1 MAKENVNRKSKK
13 FVIALYA
20 FAILSA
26 ALLLTGCG
34 KGQNQMSFDRPPA
47 PVQVALAE
55 QKDVPIYIDAIGNT
69 MARELVKVQPQI
81 PGRITELHFKDGADL
96 KKGTLL
102 FTIDPKPFQAKVSE
116 AEANLAQAKAV
127 LGLAK
132 IQFERVQGLI
142 DSKAIS
148 KEDYDT
154 KKNAV
159 DVAEANVLQRQAE
172 VETARIN
179 LEYCSIRSPIDGR
192 AGKRLVD
199 IGNIVKE
206 NETELLTIQ
215 RLDPIYA
222 DFTVTENDLSEV
234 QRNAQRGTLKT
245 QVMLPDDVEHPRDG
259 DLTFMDNS
267 VTMGTGTVTLRA
279 TIPNSDHLFWPGR
292 FVKVRLILSTK
303 RNAVLIAAAAPQQ
316 SAKGPFVYVVKP
328 DETAELRPVT
338 IGQQQGNLVVIE
350 QGIKPGEKIVIN
362 GQLGVTP
369 GGKVRIEENI
379 ADAQNKTGGKS

>member
-1 MAKENVNRKSKK
+1 MSKEIISKKSKK
-13 FVIALYA
+13 VVIALYA
-20 FAILSA
+20 IAILSVA
-26 ALLLTGCG
+26 SLLTGCKG
-34 KGQNQMSFDRPPA
+34 KQQMSFERPPA
-47 PVQVALAE
+47 PVTVAVAQ

-69 MARELVKVQPQI
+69 VARELVKVQPQI
-81 PGRITELHFKDGADL
+81 SGRITQIHFKDGADL
-96 KKGTLL
+96 KKGALL
-102 FTIDPKPFQAKVSE
+102 FTVDPRPFE
-116 AEANLAQAKAV
+116 AQLNEAQANLAQAKAV

-148 KEDYDT
+148 KEDFDT

-172 VETARIN
+172 VETARIK
-179 LEYCSIRSPIDGR
+179 LEYCSIHSPIDGR

-199 IGNIVKE
+199 VGNIVKE

-222 DFTVTENDLSEV
+222 DFTVTENDLSVV
-234 QRNAQRGTLKT
+234 QQNAQKGTLKT
-245 QVMLPDDVEHPRDG
+245 QVMLPDDVDHPRDG

-267 VTMGTGTVTLRA
+267 VLTGTGTVTLRA

-316 SAKGPFVYVVKP
+316 SAKGPFVYVIKP
-328 DETAELRPVT
+328 DDTAELRPVT
-338 IGQQQGNLVVIE
+338 VGQQQGDQVVIT
-350 QGIKPGEKIVIN
+350 QGVQPGEKVVVN

-379 ADAQNKTGGKS
+379 ADAQNQTGGKS

>member
-1 MAKENVNRKSKK
+1 MSRENMSKKSKK
-13 FVIALYA
+13 FVVALSIV
-20 FAILSA
+20 AILSA
-26 ALLLTGCG
+26 ALSLTGC
-34 KGQNQMSFDRPPA
+34 KQKNQMSFERPPA
-47 PVQVALAE
+47 PVTVAVAE

-69 MARELVKVQPQI
+69 VARELVKVQPQLS
-81 PGRITELHFKDGADL
+81 GRITEIHFKDGADL
-96 KKGTLL
+96 KKGALL
-102 FTIDPKPFQAKVSE
+102 FTIDPRPFE
-116 AEANLAQAKAV
+116 AQLNEAQANLAQAKAV
-127 LGLAK
+127 RELAK
-132 IQFERVQGLI
+132 IQFERVQGLV

-159 DVAEANVLQRQAE
+159 DVTEANVMQRQAE
-172 VETARIN
+172 VDTARLN

-206 NETELLTIQ
+206 NETEMLTIQ

-222 DFTVTENDLSEV
+222 DFTVTENDLTEV
-234 QRNAQRGTLKT
+234 QRNAQSGTLKT
-245 QVMLPDDVEHPRDG
+245 QVMLPDDMEHPRDG
-259 DLTFMDNS
+259 DLTFMDNM
-267 VTMGTGTVTLRA
+267 VKAGTGTVTLRA
-279 TIPNSDHLFWPGR
+279 TIPNNDHSFWPGR

-328 DETAELRPVT
+328 DDTAELRPVT
-338 IGQQQGNLVVIE
+338 IGQQQGDLIVITE
-350 QGIKPGEKIVIN
+350 GIKPGEKVVVN

-379 ADAQNKTGGKS
+379 ADAQNQTGGKS

>member
-1 MAKENVNRKSKK
+1 VVVLS
-13 FVIALYA
+13 VV
-20 FAILSA
+20 AILSA
-26 ALLLTGCG
+26 ALLLTGC
-34 KGQNQMSFDRPPA
+34 KQKNQMSFDRPPA
-47 PVQVALAE
+47 PVTVALAE

-69 MARELVKVQPQI
+69 VARELVKVQPQI
-81 PGRITELHFKDGADL
+81 SGRVTQIHFKDGADV

-102 FTIDPKPFQAKVSE
+102 FTIDQRPFE
-116 AEANLAQAKAV
+116 AQLNEAQANLAQSKAV

-132 IQFERVQGLI
+132 IQFERVEGLI

-148 KEDYDT
+148 KEDFDT

-159 DVAEANVLQRQAE
+159 DVAEANVMQRQAE
-172 VETARIN
+172 VDTAQIN
-179 LEYCSIRSPIDGR
+179 LAYCSIHSPIDGR

-259 DLTFMDNS
+259 DLTFMDNT
-267 VTMGTGTVTLRA
+267 VTSGTGTVTLRA

-338 IGQQQGNLVVIE
+338 IGQQQGDLIVIT
-350 QGIKPGEKIVIN
+350 QGIKAGEKVVVN

-369 GGKVRIEENI
+369 GGKVRIEEKV
-379 ADAQNKTGGKS
+379 ADAQNQTGGKS

>member
-1 MAKENVNRKSKK
+1 MTKDKLKK
-13 FVIALYA
+13 FGMGSFALG
-20 FAILSA
+20 ILSA
-26 ALLLTGCG
+26 TLLTGCG
-34 KGQNQMSFDRPPA
+34 KGQQQMSFERPPA
-47 PVQVALAE
+47 PVQVAVAE

-69 MARELVKVQPQI
+69 VPREMVNVQPQVS
-81 PGRITELHFKDGADL
+81 GRITERHFQDGADV
-96 KKGTLL
+96 KKGQLL
-102 FTIDPKPFQAKVSE
+102 FTIDRRPFEAKVNE
-116 AEANLAQAKAV
+116 AKANLSQAKAV

-142 DSKAIS
+142 DTKAIS

-159 DVAEANVLQRQAE
+159 DVAEANVLQRTSE
-172 VETARIN
+172 VEMAQIN
-179 LEYCSIRSPIDGR
+179 LDYCSIHSPIDGR

-199 IGNIVKE
+199 VGNIVKE
-206 NETELLTIQ
+206 NETQLLTIQ

-222 DFTVTENDLSEV
+222 DFTITENDLSEV
-234 QRNAQRGTLKT
+234 QRNAQRGELKT
-245 QVMLPDDVEHPRDG
+245 QVMLPDDTQHPRDG
-259 DLTFMDNS
+259 DLTFLDNS
-267 VTMGTGTVTLRA
+267 VQAGTGTVTLRA

-328 DETAELRPVT
+328 DDTAELRPVT
-338 IGQQQGNLVVIE
+338 IGQQQGDQIVIT
-350 QGIKPGEKIVIN
+350 QGVQAGEKIVVN

-369 GGKVRIEENI
+369 GGKVRIEETM
-379 ADAQNKTGGKS
+379 ADAKNQAGGKS

>member
-1 MAKENVNRKSKK
+1 MSEETMSKSKK
-13 FVIALYA
+13 IVVALSVVASLVAA
-20 FAILSA
+20 F
-26 ALLLTGCG
+26 LLTGC
-34 KGQNQMSFDRPPA
+34 KQKNQMSFERPPA
-47 PVQVALAE
+47 PVMVAVAE

-69 MARELVKVQPQI
+69 VPRELVKVQPQLS
-81 PGRITELHFKDGADL
+81 GRITEIHFKDGADL
-96 KKGTLL
+96 KKGALL
-102 FTIDPKPFQAKVSE
+102 FTIDPRPFE
-116 AEANLAQAKAV
+116 AQLNEAQANLAQAKAV
-127 LGLAK
+127 RELAK

-159 DVAEANVLQRQAE
+159 DVTEANVMQRQAE
-172 VETARIN
+172 VDTARLN

-206 NETELLTIQ
+206 NETEMLTIQ

-234 QRNAQRGTLKT
+234 QRNAQSGTLKT
-245 QVMLPDDVEHPRDG
+245 QVMLPDDVLHPRDG
-259 DLTFMDNS
+259 DLTFLDNS
-267 VTMGTGTVTLRA
+267 VQQGTGTVTLRA
-279 TIPNSDHLFWPGR
+279 TIPNNDHLFWPGR

-316 SAKGPFVYVVKP
+316 SAKGPFVYVVKA

-338 IGQQQGNLVVIE
+338 IGQQQGDLVVITE
-350 QGIKPGEKIVIN
+350 GIKPGEKIVVN

-379 ADAQNKTGGKS
+379 ADAQNQTGGKS

>member
-1 MAKENVNRKSKK
+1 MSMETNSKKAKK
-13 FVIALYA
+13 FVVVLSVV
-20 FAILSA
+20 AILSA
-26 ALLLTGCG
+26 ALLLTGC
-34 KGQNQMSFDRPPA
+34 KQKNQMSFDRPPA
-47 PVQVALAE
+47 PVTVALAE

-69 MARELVKVQPQI
+69 VARELVKVQPQI
-81 PGRITELHFKDGADL
+81 SGRVTQIHFKDGADV

-102 FTIDPKPFQAKVSE
+102 FTIDQRPFE
-116 AEANLAQAKAV
+116 AQLNEAQANLAQSKAV

-132 IQFERVQGLI
+132 IQFERVEGLI

-148 KEDYDT
+148 KEDFDT

-159 DVAEANVLQRQAE
+159 DVAEANVMQRQAE
-172 VETARIN
+172 VETAQIN
-179 LEYCSIRSPIDGR
+179 LAYCSIHSPIDGR

-259 DLTFMDNS
+259 DLTFMDNT
-267 VTMGTGTVTLRA
+267 VTSGTGTVTLRA

-338 IGQQQGNLVVIE
+338 IGQQQGDLIVIT
-350 QGIKPGEKIVIN
+350 QGIKAGEKVVVN

-369 GGKVRIEENI
+369 GGKVRIEEKV
-379 ADAQNKTGGKS
+379 ADAQNQTGGKS

>member
-1 MAKENVNRKSKK
+1 MSKEIMSKK
-13 FVIALYA
+13 SRKFVVVLSVVT
-20 FAILSA
+20 ILSA
-26 ALLLTGCG
+26 AILLTGC
-34 KGQNQMSFDRPPA
+34 KQKNQMSFERPPA
-47 PVQVALAE
+47 PVTVAVAE

-69 MARELVKVQPQI
+69 VARELVKIQPQI
-81 PGRITELHFKDGADL
+81 SGRITAIHFKDGADL
-96 KKGTLL
+96 KKGALL
-102 FTIDPKPFQAKVSE
+102 FTIDPRPFE
-116 AEANLAQAKAV
+116 AQLNEAQANLAQAKAV
-127 LGLAK
+127 RELAK

-159 DVAEANVLQRQAE
+159 DVTEANVMQRQAE

-179 LEYCSIRSPIDGR
+179 LEYCSIHSPIDGR

-234 QRNAQRGTLKT
+234 QRNVQRGTLKT
-245 QVMLPDDVEHPRDG
+245 QVMLPDDVVHPRDG
-259 DLTFMDNS
+259 DLTFLDNS
-267 VTMGTGTVTLRA
+267 VQQGTGTVTLRA

-328 DETAELRPVT
+328 DDTAELRPVT
-338 IGQQQGNLVVIE
+338 IGQQQGDLVVVTE
-350 QGIKPGEKIVIN
+350 GIKAGEKVVVN

-369 GGKVRIEENI
+369 GGKVRIEENM
-379 ADAQNKTGGKS
+379 ADAQNQTGGKS

>member
-1 MAKENVNRKSKK
+1 MSNEANTKKAKN
-13 FVIALYA
+13 FVVGLSVVAV
-20 FAILSA
+20 LSA
-26 ALLLTGCG
+26 ALLLSGC
-34 KGQNQMSFDRPPA
+34 KQKNQMSFDRPPA
-47 PVQVALAE
+47 PVTIAVAE
-55 QKDVPIYIDAIGNT
+55 QKDVPMYIDAIGNT
-69 MARELVKVQPQI
+69 VARELVKVQPQLS
-81 PGRITELHFKDGADL
+81 GRITEIHFKDGADL

-102 FTIDPKPFQAKVSE
+102 FTIDPRPFAAELNE
-116 AEANLAQAKAV
+116 AQANLAQARAV
-127 LGLAK
+127 GELAK
-132 IQFERVQGLI
+132 IQFERVQGLV

-159 DVAEANVLQRQAE
+159 DVAEANVMQRQAE
-172 VETARIN
+172 VETARLN

-206 NETELLTIQ
+206 NETEMLTIQ

-245 QVMLPDDVEHPRDG
+245 QVMLPDDVEHPRGG
-259 DLTFMDNS
+259 DLTFLDNS
-267 VTMGTGTVTLRA
+267 VQQGTGTVTLRA

-292 FVKVRLILSTK
+292 FIKVRLILSTK

-316 SAKGPFVYVVKP
+316 SAKGPFVYVVKA
-328 DETAELRPVT
+328 DDTAEMRPVT
-338 IGQQQGNLVVIE
+338 IGQQQGDLVVITE
-350 QGIKPGEKIVIN
+350 GIKAGEKVVVN

-369 GGKVRIEENI
+369 GGKVRVEENI
-379 ADAQNKTGGKS
+379 ADAQNQSGGKS

>member
-1 MAKENVNRKSKK
+1 MTKEKLSKK
-13 FVIALYA
+13 LKKFGVAL
-20 FAILSA
+20 FALVSA
-26 ALLLTGCG
+26 ALLLVGCG
-34 KGQNQMSFDRPPA
+34 KGQQQMSFERPPA
-47 PVQVALAE
+47 PVQVAVAE

-69 MARELVKVQPQI
+69 VPREMVKVQPQVS
-81 PGRITELHFKDGADL
+81 GRVTQLHFKDGADV
-96 KKGTLL
+96 KKGQLL
-102 FTIDPKPFQAKVSE
+102 FTIDRRPFEAKVNESK
-116 AEANLAQAKAV
+116 ANLSQAKAV

-132 IQFERVQGLI
+132 IQFERVQGLV
-142 DSKAIS
+142 DTKAIS

-159 DVAEANVLQRQAE
+159 DVAEANVLQRTSE
-172 VETARIN
+172 VEMAQIN
-179 LEYCSIRSPIDGR
+179 LDYCSIHSPIDGR

-234 QRNAQRGTLKT
+234 QRNAQRGELKT
-245 QVMLPDDVEHPRDG
+245 QVMLPDDTDHPRDG
-259 DLTFMDNS
+259 ELTFLDNS
-267 VTMGTGTVTLRA
+267 VQMGTGTVTLRA

-292 FVKVRLILSTK
+292 FVKVRLVLSTK

-328 DETAELRPVT
+328 DDTAELRPVT
-338 IGQQQGNLVVIE
+338 IGQQQGDQIVITE
-350 QGIKPGEKIVIN
+350 GVKAGEKVVVN

-369 GGKVRIEENI
+369 GGKVRIEETM
-379 ADAQNKTGGKS
+379 ADAQNQNGGKS

>member
-1 MAKENVNRKSKK
+1 MTKEMLNKKSKK
-13 FVIALYA
+13 FVVGLFA

-34 KGQNQMSFDRPPA
+34 KGQQQMSFERPPA
-47 PVQVALAE
+47 PVQVAVAE

-69 MARELVKVQPQI
+69 VPREMVKVQPQVS
-81 PGRITELHFKDGADL
+81 GRITELHFKDGADV
-96 KKGTLL
+96 KKGSLL
-102 FTIDPKPFQAKVSE
+102 FTIDRRPFEAKVNE
-116 AEANLAQAKAV
+116 AKANLSQAKAV
-127 LGLAK
+127 LELAK

-142 DSKAIS
+142 DTKAIS

-159 DVAEANVLQRQAE
+159 DVAEANVLQRTSE
-172 VETARIN
+172 VETAQIS
-179 LEYCSIRSPIDGR
+179 LDYCSIHSPIDGR

-222 DFTVTENDLSEV
+222 DFTITENDLSEV
-234 QRNAQRGTLKT
+234 QRNVQRGELKT
-245 QVMLPDDVEHPRDG
+245 QVMLPDDMEHPRDG
-259 DLTFMDNS
+259 ELTFLDNS
-267 VTMGTGTVTLRA
+267 VQSGTGTVTLRA

-316 SAKGPFVYVVKP
+316 SAKGPFVYVIKP
-328 DETAELRPVT
+328 DDTAELRPVT
-338 IGQQQGNLVVIE
+338 IGQQQGDQIVIT
-350 QGIKPGEKIVIN
+350 QGVQAGEKVVVN

-369 GGKVRIEENI
+369 GGKVRIEETM
-379 ADAQNKTGGKS
+379 ADAQNQAGGKS

>member
-1 MAKENVNRKSKK
+1 MSKETMSKKSKK
-13 FVIALYA
+13 FVIALSVV
-20 FAILSA
+20 AILSA
-26 ALLLTGCG
+26 ALLLTGC
-34 KGQNQMSFDRPPA
+34 KQKNQMSFERPPA
-47 PVQVALAE
+47 PVQVLVAE

-69 MARELVKVQPQI
+69 VARELVKVQPQLS
-81 PGRITELHFKDGADL
+81 GRITEIHFKDGADL
-96 KKGTLL
+96 KKGALL
-102 FTIDPKPFQAKVSE
+102 FTIDPRPFQAQLNE
-116 AEANLAQAKAV
+116 AQANLAQSKAV
-127 LGLAK
+127 RELAK
-132 IQFERVQGLI
+132 IQFERVQGLV

-159 DVAEANVLQRQAE
+159 DVTEANVMQRQAE
-172 VETARIN
+172 VDTARLN
-179 LEYCSIRSPIDGR
+179 LEYCSIHSPIDGR

-206 NETELLTIQ
+206 NETEMLTIQ

-234 QRNAQRGTLKT
+234 QRNAQNGMLKT
-245 QVMLPDDVEHPRDG
+245 QVMLPDDMEHPRDG
-259 DLTFMDNS
+259 DLTFMDNM
-267 VTMGTGTVTLRA
+267 VKAGTGTVTLRA
-279 TIPNSDHLFWPGR
+279 TIPNSDHSLWPGR

-316 SAKGPFVYVVKP
+316 SAKGPFVYVVKA
-328 DETAELRPVT
+328 DDTAELRPIT
-338 IGQQQGNLVVIE
+338 IGQQQGDLVVVTE
-350 QGIKPGEKIVIN
+350 GIKAGEKVVVN

-379 ADAQNKTGGKS
+379 ADAQNQTGGKS

>member
-1 MAKENVNRKSKK
+1 
-13 FVIALYA
+13 
-20 FAILSA
+20 
-26 ALLLTGCG
+26 
-34 KGQNQMSFDRPPA
+34 
-47 PVQVALAE
+47 
-55 QKDVPIYIDAIGNT
+55 
-69 MARELVKVQPQI
+69 VQPQI
-81 PGRITELHFKDGADL
+81 SGRVTQIHFQDGADV
-96 KKGTLL
+96 KKGSLL
-102 FTIDPKPFQAKVSE
+102 FTIDRRPFEARVNEAK
-116 AEANLAQAKAV
+116 ANLSQAKAV
-127 LGLAK
+127 LELAK

-142 DSKAIS
+142 DTKAIS

-159 DVAEANVLQRQAE
+159 DVADANVLQRTSE
-172 VETARIN
+172 VEMAQIN
-179 LEYCSIRSPIDGR
+179 LDYCSIHSPIDGR

-206 NETELLTIQ
+206 NETEMLTIQ

-234 QRNAQRGTLKT
+234 QRNARNGTLKT
-245 QVMLPDDVEHPRDG
+245 QVMLPDDVDHPRDG
-259 DLTFMDNS
+259 DLTFMDNT
-267 VTMGTGTVTLRA
+267 VTTGTGTVTLRA
-279 TIPNSDHLFWPGR
+279 TIPNNDHTFWPGR

-328 DETAELRPVT
+328 DDTAELRPVT
-338 IGQQQGNLVVIE
+338 IGQQQGDLIVITE
-350 QGIKPGEKIVIN
+350 GVKAGEKIVVN

-379 ADAQNKTGGKS
+379 ADAQNPAGGKS

>member
-1 MAKENVNRKSKK
+1 MSRETMSKKSKK
-13 FVIALYA
+13 IVVALSLV
-20 FAILSA
+20 AILSA
-26 ALLLTGCG
+26 ALSLTGC
-34 KGQNQMSFDRPPA
+34 KQKNQMSFERPPA
-47 PVQVALAE
+47 PVTVAVAE

-69 MARELVKVQPQI
+69 VARELVKVQPQLS
-81 PGRITELHFKDGADL
+81 GRITEIHFKDGADL
-96 KKGTLL
+96 KKGALL
-102 FTIDPKPFQAKVSE
+102 FTIDPRPFE
-116 AEANLAQAKAV
+116 AQLNEAQANLAQAKAV
-127 LGLAK
+127 RELAK
-132 IQFERVQGLI
+132 IQFERVQGLV

-159 DVAEANVLQRQAE
+159 DVTEANVMQRQAE
-172 VETARIN
+172 VDTARLN

-206 NETELLTIQ
+206 NETEMLTIQ

-234 QRNAQRGTLKT
+234 QRNAQSGTLKT
-245 QVMLPDDVEHPRDG
+245 QVMLPDDMEHPRDG
-259 DLTFMDNS
+259 DLTFMDNM
-267 VTMGTGTVTLRA
+267 VKAGTGTVTLRA
-279 TIPNSDHLFWPGR
+279 TIPNNDHSFWPGR

-328 DETAELRPVT
+328 DDTAELRPVT
-338 IGQQQGNLVVIE
+338 IGQQQGDLIVITE
-350 QGIKPGEKIVIN
+350 GIKPGEKVVVN

-379 ADAQNKTGGKS
+379 ADAQSQTGGKS

>member
-1 MAKENVNRKSKK
+1 MSKENVSGKSKK
-13 FVIALYA
+13 FAIALCS

-34 KGQNQMSFDRPPA
+34 QGKNQMSFERPPA
-47 PVQVALAE
+47 PVQVAVAE

-69 MARELVKVQPQI
+69 VAREMVKVQPQV
-81 PGRITELHFKDGADL
+81 PGRITQLHFKDGADV
-96 KKGTLL
+96 KKGQLL
-102 FTIDPKPFQAKVSE
+102 FTIDTRPFEAKLNE
-116 AEANLAQAKAV
+116 AQANLAQAKAV

-132 IQFERVQGLI
+132 IQFERVEGLI

-148 KEDYDT
+148 KEDFDT

-179 LEYCSIRSPIDGR
+179 LDYCSIHSPIDGR

-222 DFTVTENDLSEV
+222 DFTVTENDLGEV
-234 QRNAQRGTLKT
+234 QRNAQRGELKT
-245 QVMLPDDVEHPRDG
+245 QVMLPDDVDHPRDG

-267 VTMGTGTVTLRA
+267 ATMGTGTVTLRA
-279 TIPNSDHLFWPGR
+279 TIPNSDHVFWPGR

-316 SAKGPFVYVVKP
+316 SAKGPFVYVVKT
-328 DETAELRPVT
+328 DDTAELRPVT
-338 IGQQQGNLVVIE
+338 IGQQQGDLVVIT
-350 QGIKPGEKIVIN
+350 QGVQPGEKVVIN

-369 GGKVRIEENI
+369 GGKVRIEEAL
-379 ADAQNKTGGKS
+379 ADAQSQTGGKS

>member
-1 MAKENVNRKSKK
+1 
-13 FVIALYA
+13 
-20 FAILSA
+20 
-26 ALLLTGCG
+26 
-34 KGQNQMSFDRPPA
+34 
-47 PVQVALAE
+47 
-55 QKDVPIYIDAIGNT
+55 
-69 MARELVKVQPQI
+69 
-81 PGRITELHFKDGADL
+81 RITQIHFKDGADV

-102 FTIDPKPFQAKVSE
+102 FTIDQRPFE
-116 AEANLAQAKAV
+116 AQLNEAQANLAQAKAV

-132 IQFERVQGLI
+132 IQFERVQGLV

-148 KEDYDT
+148 KEDFDT

-159 DVAEANVLQRQAE
+159 EVADANVMQRQAE
-172 VETARIN
+172 VETAQIN
-179 LEYCSIRSPIDGR
+179 LAYCSIHSPIDGR

-199 IGNIVKE
+199 VGNIVKE

-259 DLTFMDNS
+259 DLTFMDNT
-267 VTMGTGTVTLRA
+267 VTSGTGTVTLRA
-279 TIPNSDHLFWPGR
+279 TIPNNDHLFWPGR

-316 SAKGPFVYVVKP
+316 SAKGPFVYVVKA
-328 DETAELRPVT
+328 DDTAEMRPVT
-338 IGQQQGNLVVIE
+338 IGQQQGDLIVITE
-350 QGIKPGEKIVIN
+350 GIKAGEKVVVN

-369 GGKVRIEENI
+369 GGKVRVEENM
-379 ADAQNKTGGKS
+379 ADAQNQTGGKS